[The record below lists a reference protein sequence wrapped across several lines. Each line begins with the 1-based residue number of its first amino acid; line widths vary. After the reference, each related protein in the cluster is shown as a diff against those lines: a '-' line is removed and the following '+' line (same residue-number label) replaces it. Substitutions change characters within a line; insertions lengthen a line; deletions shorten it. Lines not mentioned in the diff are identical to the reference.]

1 MAATNRTCAL
11 TLGMQTV
18 ALAEFQ
24 VSADGSLTLLQFH
37 TTELMADPGAD
48 ATRPGQL
55 KVAVEGLRQS
65 ANLKGTKVNYS
76 LPSQAVFA
84 RYLSLPGSSPEELD
98 QIIGFEAQQN
108 IPFPIDEVVWDYQA
122 LGEAHEGK
130 LNVALLAIKTD
141 TLEEVNQ
148 SVVDSGFI
156 PQIIDVAPMAL
167 YNAFRF
173 NYGDQSGC
181 SMLIDIGAR
190 TTNLIFIDGN
200 KAYSRSIPIGG
211 NSISI
216 AVAKELDEFVES
228 AEMLK
233 KEKGLVSLGGSYA
246 EPEDPVSSRIAK
258 LSRTAMTRLHAEL
271 ARSISFYRAN
281 QGGSQP
287 TRAYLAG
294 GTVAMPY
301 MLEFFAEKMQ
311 MPVEFFNPF
320 RNVAIGSGVDQS
332 ELSRF
337 APALGESVGLAARQ
351 IGDSPVS
358 INLRPPSVVRA
369 QDLDRRKPFLIAA
382 ALCLFLLLGL
392 GIIYFTK
399 AAAVKSEVVS
409 GVTADVSTLQNF
421 AGAFD
426 KAAAEKKRLEAL
438 AAPLLTAAAEREA
451 WIKIV
456 DDLGQRVPADFIW
469 VTQITPLS
477 DNQPILVG
485 NAKEA
490 AGGAVALPSAAPTA
504 PSGDGP
510 QSEPAIDALRIDGL
524 YLDNPTQTKV
534 IDDFVNNLVDSP
546 VFDVKKG
553 DSTTLVTKRSQPDD
567 KTWAYSYQVVLP
579 LRNPIALP

>member
-1 MAATNRTCAL
+1 MAAPTRTCVL

-24 VSADGSLTLLQFH
+24 VSADGSLTLAQFH
-37 TTELMADPGAD
+37 TTELMADAGAD

-55 KVAVEGLRQS
+55 KVAVEGLRQTAKIKPTS
-65 ANLKGTKVNYS
+65 VNYS

-141 TLEEVNQ
+141 TLEDVNQ
-148 SVVDSGFI
+148 SVVDSGFT

-173 NYGDQSGC
+173 NYGDQTSC
-181 SMLIDIGAR
+181 SILIDIGAR

-211 NSISI
+211 NTISVAI
-216 AVAKELDEFVES
+216 AKELDELVES
-228 AEMLK
+228 AETLK
-233 KEKGLVSLGGSYA
+233 KNKGLVSLGGSYA
-246 EPEDPVSSRIAK
+246 DPEDPVSSRIAK
-258 LSRTAMTRLHAEL
+258 LSRTTMTRLHAEL

-320 RNVAIGSGVDQS
+320 RNVAVGPNVDQA
-332 ELSRF
+332 ELSRQ

-351 IGDSPVS
+351 LGDSPVS

-369 QDLDRRKPFLIAA
+369 QDLDRRKPYLIAA
-382 ALCLFLLLGL
+382 ALCLFLLLGQ
-392 GIIYFTK
+392 GIVYFTK
-399 AAAVKSEVVS
+399 AAAVKGEVLSEVTAEVS
-409 GVTADVSTLQNF
+409 SLQNF
-421 AGAFD
+421 AGTFD

-451 WIKIV
+451 WIEIIN
-456 DDLGQRVPADFIW
+456 DLGQRVPADFIW
-469 VTQITPLS
+469 ITQIVPLS
-477 DNQPILVG
+477 DGNPILIG
-485 NAKEA
+485 NASDPA
-490 AGGAVALPSAAPTA
+490 AGRATALPPAAPTA
-504 PSGDGP
+504 PGDGEP
-510 QSEPAIDALRIDGL
+510 KEPAIDALRIDGL
-524 YLDNPTQTKV
+524 YLKNPAQTKV
-534 IDDFVNNLVDSP
+534 IDDFVDNLVGSP
-546 VFDVKKG
+546 IFEVKEG

>member
-1 MAATNRTCAL
+1 MAAPTRTCVL

-37 TTELMADPGAD
+37 TTELMADAGAD

-55 KVAVEGLRQS
+55 KIAIEGLRQTAKIKP
-65 ANLKGTKVNYS
+65 ANVNYS

-98 QIIGFEAQQN
+98 QIIAFEAQQN

-122 LGEAHEGK
+122 LGEAREGK

-148 SVVDSGFI
+148 SVVDSGFA

-173 NYGDQSGC
+173 NYGDQSNC
-181 SMLIDIGAR
+181 SVLIDIGAR

-211 NSISI
+211 NTISV
-216 AVAKELDEFVES
+216 AVAKELEELVEK
-228 AEMLK
+228 AETLK
-233 KEKGLVSLGGSYA
+233 KQKGLVSLGGSYA
-246 EPEDPVSSRIAK
+246 DPEDPVSSRIAK
-258 LSRTAMTRLHAEL
+258 LSRTTMTRLHAEL

-287 TRAYLAG
+287 SRAYLAG

-320 RNVAIGSGVDQS
+320 RNVAVGPNVDQA
-332 ELSRF
+332 ELSRC
-337 APALGESVGLAARQ
+337 APALGESVGLASRQ

-369 QDLDRRKPFLIAA
+369 HDLDRRKPYLIAA
-382 ALCLFLLLGL
+382 AACLFLLLGQ
-392 GIIYFTK
+392 GIIYFTQ
-399 AAAVKSEVVS
+399 AAAVKGEVLS
-409 GVTADVSTLQNF
+409 GVTAELSSLQNF

-451 WIKIV
+451 WVEIIN
-456 DDLGQRVPADFIW
+456 DLGQRVPADFIW
-469 VTQITPLS
+469 VTQIVPLS
-477 DNQPILVG
+477 NGNPILIG
-485 NAKEA
+485 KASDTA
-490 AGGAVALPSAAPTA
+490 AGAVALPPAAPAA
-504 PSGDGP
+504 PGADGSP
-510 QSEPAIDALRIDGL
+510 KELAIDALRIDGL
-524 YLDNPTQTKV
+524 YLDNPAQTKV
-534 IDDFVNNLVDSP
+534 IDDFVNNLVNSP
-546 VFDVKKG
+546 IFDVKEG